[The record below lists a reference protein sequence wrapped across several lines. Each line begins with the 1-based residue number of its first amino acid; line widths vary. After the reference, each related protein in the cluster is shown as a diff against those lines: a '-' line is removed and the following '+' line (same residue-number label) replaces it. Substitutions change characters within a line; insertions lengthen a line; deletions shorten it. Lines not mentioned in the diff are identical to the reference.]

1 MLWSWSCTFFFV
13 KHCCLFQSKEARH
26 APLVW
31 PGVEQLM
38 ILRHSRLKPC
48 YATTTYTDL
57 KNPGAIG
64 VGRWTQTAEE
74 LAMQSRLEIDK
85 RNLKNNILTIG
96 RKSMLLY
103 FFVGCLDFDTQLWLF
118 WREILFSLL
127 GWFMAL
133 WHPIELLLSFLRTK
147 AQKL

>member
-1 MLWSWSCTFFFV
+1 MTIFHYGLFSVHFSMLVNFKQKLVYLKYILFFPSLPTLKFPLRKSCLLKSILLSTQKDQTWSETNVMKLKLHFFFV

-48 YATTTYTDL
+48 YEATTTYTDL

-74 LAMQSRLEIDK
+74 LAMQSCLEI
-85 RNLKNNILTIG
+85 
-96 RKSMLLY
+96 
-103 FFVGCLDFDTQLWLF
+103 
-118 WREILFSLL
+118 E
-127 GWFMAL
+127 
-133 WHPIELLLSFLRTK
+133 
-147 AQKL
+147 